1 MRCFRWDSKQP
12 GRKGAPESLSSE
24 NILYHPSVHISEAE
38 LSSLIAEGK
47 TLMINAQLMED
58 GRIEIVNVNGIT
70 CDGIPE
76 LIGRSMNM
84 APLAAAPGHPHTV
97 SVLMMIASSLGF
109 S

>member
-1 MRCFRWDSKQP
+1 
-12 GRKGAPESLSSE
+12 
-24 NILYHPSVHISEAE
+24 VHISEAE

-47 TLMINAQLMED
+47 ALMVNAQLMKD
-58 GRIEIVNVNGIT
+58 GRIEIVNVNGIM

-76 LIGRSMNM
+76 LISCPVNV